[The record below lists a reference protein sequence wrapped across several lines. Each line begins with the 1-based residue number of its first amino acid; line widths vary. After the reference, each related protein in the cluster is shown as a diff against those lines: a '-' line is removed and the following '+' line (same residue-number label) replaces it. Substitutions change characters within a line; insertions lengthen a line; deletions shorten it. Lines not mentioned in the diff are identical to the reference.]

1 MINSFDMGSKEHLAT
16 PKIEVT
22 EVNVDV
28 LQHPEN
34 IQLLTS
40 ELVLNYESLV
50 DSRGGNFKISELEM
64 FKFFITA
71 IYHRVKYVSG
81 EKNHNYKKFIQ
92 YEAHPHTLGVII
104 ANLGRAYDD
113 QTGIDLTPVLS
124 DDQLINGER
133 IVDFIL
139 NEVEYLNIVRHL
151 ISLRQFGISI
161 GSELPADKKGDFMTM
176 SFACIEGHTKRED
189 NRAHPTQALIA
200 MISGINLAQS
210 IMIPRI
216 TYISKDRVNT
226 LIRSAAQ
233 FELPK
238 AK

>member
-1 MINSFDMGSKEHLAT
+1 MLNSFDMGSKEHLAT
-16 PKIEVT
+16 PKIEIT
-22 EVNVDV
+22 EVKVDV

-34 IQLLTS
+34 IKLLTS
-40 ELVLNYESLV
+40 EMVLNYESLV
-50 DSRGGNFKISELEM
+50 QSRGGNFDVTQNEL
-64 FKFFITA
+64 FRFFITA
-71 IYHRVKYVSG
+71 IYHRVLYVNGNS
-81 EKNHNYKKFIQ
+81 KHQYKKFIQ

-104 ANLGRAYDD
+104 ANLGKAFDD
-113 QTGIDLTPVLS
+113 QTGIDLTPVLI
-124 DDQLINGER
+124 DNQEIEGIKLI
-133 IVDFIL
+133 DFIL
-139 NEVEYLNIVRHL
+139 DESDYLNIVRK
-151 ISLRQFGISI
+151 IRNLRQYGISV
-161 GSELPADKKGDFMTM
+161 GNELPADKKGDFMTM

-210 IMIPRI
+210 IMVPRI

-238 AK
+238 AN